1 MKKIILLNVF
11 TWLTVIVLSAQGWQ
25 KIIGDPSVDE
35 EGKYINRAADG
46 GYLVRTK
53 TSSGSNKR
61 STLYRLDADGVVQ
74 WNYLFPP
81 GYTYTG
87 RVVSDSSGNA
97 YTVSNTSWTPVST
110 INEIFKINPQGVLAQ
125 KIAITNFNLLGAQ
138 PDGLLLYANTVDTVT
153 VRKCGFT
160 GNVLWQISYP
170 FADFTGVEMGHD
182 GRIFFSAA
190 GAASPMRV
198 MALDVQGDLIWNY
211 TADEN
216 LYKHFSVDPG
226 GNILLFGNEDT
237 YIPEGLRNFHLQKV
251 SPTGHLLWSVTY
263 PISNDDYVDRV
274 CPLSN
279 GNYMLSGH
287 KLYITTHIMPR
298 YYCLDAN
305 GQELWKKIIN
315 TASFVLF
322 SDAVVNPDGSVVST
336 GYQLEAPYV
345 KTGFKNIAV
354 WKITADGAIL
364 PNILRGRV
372 VGDTIQ
378 NCVAEAVEPGLKNWK
393 LQIDNLLTVTDAE
406 GRFEI
411 PVDTGITQIQVFPP
425 GAYWEPCPGFETITI
440 SGLGEIDTLDIPVTP
455 IVSCPQMEVNIG
467 FPFLRRCF
475 ENTATVNWANYGTA
489 PASDSKIKVV
499 LPPELDFVSA
509 TQPVSQIDGD
519 SIWFDIGLVNPNDFG
534 SFQLKALVNC
544 DSSMVGEALCVEA
557 HITPDSFCLINPN
570 WSGARIEV
578 EARCVGDTIVRFTI
592 KNTGSVASP
601 AGLNYIIIEDQV
613 VLRTLSMP
621 AIAPHS
627 SIEVDQVVQGG
638 SLYHIIADQVLF
650 TPGQS
655 MPIIWVEGCGMQDNI
670 GLSLQYAVND
680 ADLFKDI
687 DCHEVVSSATLNE
700 KIGMP
705 AGYDSGHFIDPNT
718 DITYRIRFQNT
729 GTDTA
734 FSVLL
739 RDTLSPWLDPTSIR
753 PEVASGAYTWNLVDG
768 NVLKFEFNH
777 ILLPDSTTNE
787 AASHGFVQFRIS
799 QKKDLPINTV
809 IYNKATVSF
818 DFSAPV
824 LTNETYHTVGQD
836 YLIVYVSTDSPENG
850 APGCTVLPNPFQDA
864 ATITFETA
872 FSGEFLLLNAEKGLV
887 RQTQIQDQK
896 TFRFERMG
904 LAPGVYFFEFRDQ
917 NHIAAKGKI
926 IIL

>member
-11 TWLTVIVLSAQGWQ
+11 TWLTVFVLSAQGWQ
-25 KIIGDPSVDE
+25 KIIGNPSVDE
-35 EGKYINRAADG
+35 EGKYISRALDG
-46 GYLVRTK
+46 SYLIRSK
-53 TSSGSNKR
+53 SGSGSNKR
-61 STLYRLDADGVVQ
+61 STLYRLDADGAVR
-74 WNYLFPP
+74 WNYIFPP

-87 RVVSDSSGNA
+87 PAVSDSLGNA
-97 YTVSNTSWTPVST
+97 YSISNTSWTPVSSS
-110 INEIFKINPQGVLAQ
+110 NEIFKINAHGALVQ
-125 KIAITNFNLLGAQ
+125 KIPVSNFNLLGAQ
-138 PDGLLLYANTVDTVT
+138 SDGLLLLSNTNDSITL
-153 VRKCGFT
+153 RKCGFT

-170 FADFTGVEMGHD
+170 FADFNEANQGSD
-182 GRIFFSAA
+182 GRTYVSA
-190 GAASPMRV
+190 GGTASPLRV
-198 MALDVQGDLIWNY
+198 MALDNQGNLLWNY
-211 TADEN
+211 AADEN
-216 LYKHFSVDPG
+216 WYRQFSIDAS

-237 YIPEGLRNFHLQKV
+237 YIPEGFRNVHLQKI
-251 SPTGHLLWSVTY
+251 SPTGQLLWSVTY

-274 CPLSN
+274 CPLPN

-315 TASFVLF
+315 TASFILF
-322 SDAVVNPDGSVVST
+322 SDAVANPDGSLVST
-336 GYQLEAPYV
+336 GYQLETPYT

-378 NCVAEAVEPGLKNWK
+378 NCVAEALEPGMKNWK
-393 LQIDNLLTVTDAE
+393 LQVDNLLTVTDAE

-425 GAYWEPCPGFETITI
+425 GAYWEPCPGYETITI
-440 SGLGEIDTLDIPVTP
+440 SGIGEIDTLEIPVTP

-475 ENTATVNWANYGTA
+475 ENTATINWFNYGTA
-489 PASDSKIKVV
+489 PASDSKIKIV

-509 TQPVSQIDGD
+509 TRPVSQIIGD

-534 SFQLKALVNC
+534 SFQLKAVVNC
-544 DSSMVGEALCVEA
+544 DSSMIGEALCVEA
-557 HITPDSFCLINPN
+557 HITPDSFCIVNPN
-570 WSGARIEV
+570 WSGAHIEV
-578 EARCVGDTIVRFTI
+578 EARCVGDTLVRFTI

-601 AGLNYIIIEDQV
+601 AGLKYIIIEDQV
-613 VLRTLSMP
+613 VLRSLSMP
-621 AIAPHS
+621 AIPPHS
-627 SIEVDQVVQGG
+627 SIDVDQVVKDG
-638 SLYHIIADQVLF
+638 SLYRLIADQVLF
-650 TPGQS
+650 NPGLSTP
-655 MPIIWVEGCGMQDNI
+655 ITWVEGCGMQDNM
-670 GLSLQYAVND
+670 GLSLQYSVND
-680 ADLFKDI
+680 ADLFLDI

-734 FSVLL
+734 FSVAL

-753 PEVASGAYTWNLVDG
+753 PEVASGTYTWNIVDG
-768 NVLKFEFNH
+768 NVLKFEFDNM
-777 ILLPDSTTNE
+777 LLPDSNTNE
-787 AASHGFVQFRIS
+787 AASHGFVQFRVS
-799 QKKDLPINTV
+799 QKKDVPINTV

-818 DFSAPV
+818 DFSAPT

-836 YLIVYVSTDSPENG
+836 YLIIYVNTDAPEGG
-850 APGCTVLPNPFQDA
+850 APVCTVSPNPFQDA
-864 ATITFETA
+864 TTITFESA
-872 FSGEFLLLNAEKGLV
+872 FSGEFLLLNAGKGLA
-887 RQTQIQDQK
+887 RQTRIQDQK
-896 TFRFERMG
+896 TFRFERKG
-904 LAPGVYFFEFRDQ
+904 LAPGVYFFEFRDE
-917 NHIAAKGKI
+917 NRVAAKGKI
-926 IIL
+926 VVL